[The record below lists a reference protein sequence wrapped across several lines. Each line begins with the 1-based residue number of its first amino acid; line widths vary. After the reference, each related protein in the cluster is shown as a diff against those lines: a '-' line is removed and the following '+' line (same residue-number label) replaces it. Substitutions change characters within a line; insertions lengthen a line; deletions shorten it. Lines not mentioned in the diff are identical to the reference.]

1 MSGFRSAPYKANMGV
16 KVSAAAA
23 IFVVMIIPVT
33 ALALSPD
40 IAN

>member
-1 MSGFRSAPYKANMGV
+1 MLQTWQQAP
-16 KVSAAAA
+16 AAAA